1 MTIDILSKVCPQWG
15 EMVSYTCPLA
25 QSVLLG
31 RRMTWS
37 SVQQD
42 VPSVRIKGFTT
53 EGGKRTAGHGE
64 EGVYCGLALFVFR
77 SARSHAV
84 LLMQIEYTDPETAVM
99 AC

>member
-1 MTIDILSKVCPQWG
+1 
-15 EMVSYTCPLA
+15 MVSYTCPLA

-53 EGGKRTAGHGE
+53 GGGQRVMVRKVSA
-64 EGVYCGLALFVFR
+64 VVWPCLCSGLHIHMHCFSCKL
-77 SARSHAV
+77 SIQTQK
-84 LLMQIEYTDPETAVM
+84 LQ
-99 AC
+99 

>member
-1 MTIDILSKVCPQWG
+1 M
-15 EMVSYTCPLA
+15 SYTCPLA

-37 SVQQD
+37 SVTQD

-53 EGGKRTAGHGE
+53 KGGERTAGHGE
-64 EGVYCGLALFVFR
+64 EGVCCGLALFVFR

>member
-1 MTIDILSKVCPQWG
+1 
-15 EMVSYTCPLA
+15 MVSYTWPLA

-42 VPSVRIKGFTT
+42 VPSVRIKGFTR
-53 EGGKRTAGHGE
+53 GGGTAGHGE
-64 EGVYCGLALFVFR
+64 EGVCCGLALFVFR
-77 SARSHAV
+77 SARSHAL

>member
-1 MTIDILSKVCPQWG
+1 
-15 EMVSYTCPLA
+15 MVSYTCPLA

-53 EGGKRTAGHGE
+53 GGDSG
-64 EGVYCGLALFVFR
+64 
-77 SARSHAV
+77 SW
-84 LLMQIEYTDPETAVM
+84 
-99 AC
+99 